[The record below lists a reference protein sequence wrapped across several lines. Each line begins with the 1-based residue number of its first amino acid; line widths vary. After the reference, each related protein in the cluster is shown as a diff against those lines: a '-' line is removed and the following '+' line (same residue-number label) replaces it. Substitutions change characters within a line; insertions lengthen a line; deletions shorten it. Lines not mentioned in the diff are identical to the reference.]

1 MVLRKVAVLV
11 VPITDGVGADE
22 CTVDAYEVV
31 TVGEVSTETVSD
43 AWCE

>member
-22 CTVDAYEVV
+22 CVEAYAVG
-31 TVGEVSTETVSD
+31 TVGEVSTDTVSD